1 MGGCRCPPR
10 LVSHASF
17 PRPSL
22 PLVSLNALNS
32 EERVSGGVSSKLVEC
47 HRYRHT
53 NAMSCCAPW
62 PKPVRTP
69 PSSILPPRTTI
80 LLRPLPP
87 HSPPPHTL
95 FQALPLAHLAAT
107 VAGFDASL
115 RGVAGALAY
124 ALGNNSRIGGLSA
137 RKEAITAVQLGV

>member
-1 MGGCRCPPR
+1 MRSTLRSVYAGNCLQTWASATDTAIATRC
-10 LVSHASF
+10 AQW
-17 PRPSL
+17 
-22 PLVSLNALNS
+22 
-32 EERVSGGVSSKLVEC
+32 SKL
-47 HRYRHT
+47 
-53 NAMSCCAPW
+53 
-62 PKPVRTP
+62 VRTP
-69 PSSILPPRTTI
+69 PSSILPPRTTS

-124 ALGNNSRIGGLSA
+124 ALGDNSRIGGLSA
-137 RKEAITAVQLGV
+137 RREAIAAVQLGV